1 MIINNIGIG
10 TTNPSKDFEV
20 QGEIALLSVPQN
32 TECGGNVTTTD
43 ADISMFMENGML
55 IVSG

>member
-1 MIINNIGIG
+1 MKMINLGNVGIG
-10 TTNPSKDFEV
+10 TTTPTKTLEV
-20 QGEIALLSVPQN
+20 QGEI
-32 TECGGNVTTTD
+32 NVTTTD